1 MTPSELRAALDG
13 LGISQREFA
22 FAARVTPETVSRW
35 ANGKKPIPF
44 WVPWKLELLR
54 RERQHDA

>member
-1 MTPSELRAALDG
+1 MTPPELRAALDE

-35 ANGKKPIPF
+35 ANGKKPIPY
-44 WVPWKLELLR
+44 WVEWKLELLR
-54 RERQHDA
+54 KERADG